1 MISILCDQDNRTT
14 LALKADYGT
23 HLRLWVI
30 VDLDLDLDVDIDY
43 PVRHEFSQ
51 T

>member
-1 MISILCDQDNRTT
+1 MGFHLQSV
-14 LALKADYGT
+14 DYGT

-30 VDLDLDLDVDIDY
+30 VDLDLDLDRDVDTDY